1 MEGELVCMRMGKKE
15 KGEGRFELQM
25 NQPEGKTLGHLYC
38 VESCHQ
44 ARHKQNAGQ
53 METVPI
59 N

>member
-1 MEGELVCMRMGKKE
+1 
-15 KGEGRFELQM
+15 M
-25 NQPEGKTLGHLYC
+25 NQPEGKTLGHPYC

-53 METVPI
+53 MEAVPI